1 MDIMHEDMGN
11 VNFRS
16 MGQLKKRYGNCE
28 YEPSRNLSTEII
40 PYLKFF

>member
-16 MGQLKKRYGNCE
+16 MGQLKKGMETVNM
-28 YEPSRNLSTEII
+28 NKVEILV
-40 PYLKFF
+40 LK